1 MKSRQTMTG
10 TATSSAPE
18 GAAVGVRAGMSAGG
32 AATIA
37 AFASLVTCYV
47 GVALEALFGIEG
59 MAFNPHLQAV
69 LMWALALVATGFVFR
84 DRDRHGSD
92 LPLVIAG
99 LADIVLIATLYFH
112 YDHRF
117 EALAYVLLIIA
128 TLMNQNLLLR
138 VLNRKVRS
146 QTAEISE
153 LNARLA
159 TKVERQAGQI
169 SRLERLKEFLAPQIA
184 QVVVDGGRE
193 DLLRTHRR
201 YIACLFCDIR
211 NFTALSE
218 ALDPEDVI
226 DILQRYHDR
235 SGTLAA
241 ASGGTIGFRSGDGL
255 MIYFNDP
262 IPCDAP
268 VGDAVQLALN
278 IRAEFAEICA
288 PWRRMGHAVGIGLGI
303 SSGHAT
309 MGLVGRE
316 GRADYT
322 AVGGVVNIASRLCD
336 AAAQDEILISQRAF
350 MDVEGHLSVEPV
362 GGLTLKGIANPVDAY
377 RVLGLQDLGA
387 D

>member
-1 MKSRQTMTG
+1 MSVRTG
-10 TATSSAPE
+10 TSP
-18 GAAVGVRAGMSAGG
+18 GG

-37 AFASLVTCYV
+37 AFASLLTCYV

-69 LMWALALVATGFVFR
+69 LMWTLAIVATAFVFK
-84 DRDRHGSD
+84 DRERHGSA
-92 LPLVIAG
+92 LPLLIAG
-99 LADIVLIATLYFH
+99 LADVVLIATLYYY

-138 VLNRKVRS
+138 VLNRKVQS
-146 QTAEISE
+146 QTTEISE
-153 LNARLA
+153 LNEQLA
-159 TKVERQAGQI
+159 NKVERQAGQI
-169 SRLERLKEFLAPQIA
+169 GRLERLKGFLAPHIA
-184 QVVVDGGRE
+184 QAVVEGGHE
-193 DLLRTHRR
+193 DLLQTHRR

-226 DILQRYHDR
+226 DILQQYHDR

-262 IPCDAP
+262 LPCDAP
-268 VGDAVQLALN
+268 VRDAVTLALD
-278 IRAEFAEICA
+278 IRASFAEICA

-350 MDVEGHLSVEPV
+350 LDVEDHLSVEPV
-362 GGLTLKGIANPVDAY
+362 GSLTLKGIANPVEAY
-377 RVLGLQDLGA
+377 RVLAPNNSEEEQPSARRDP
-387 D
+387 

>member
-1 MKSRQTMTG
+1 MTDRSTQSRG
-10 TATSSAPE
+10 KGSA
-18 GAAVGVRAGMSAGG
+18 ARARTGMSPGA

-37 AFASLVTCYV
+37 AFASLLTCYV
-47 GVALEALFGIEG
+47 GVALEAFFGIKG
-59 MAFNPHLQAV
+59 MALNPHLQAV
-69 LMWALALVATGFVFR
+69 LMWMLAFVATAFVFR
-84 DRDRHGSD
+84 DRERHGSA
-92 LPLVIAG
+92 LPLLIAG
-99 LADIVLIATLYFH
+99 LANIVLLATLYFH

-128 TLMNQNLLLR
+128 TLMNQNLLLQ

-146 QTAEISE
+146 QTVEISE
-153 LNARLA
+153 LNAQLA
-159 TKVERQAGQI
+159 NKVERQAGQI
-169 SRLERLKEFLAPQIA
+169 GRLERLKEFLAPQIA
-184 QVVVDGGRE
+184 QAVVDGGRE
-193 DLLRTHRR
+193 NLLSTHRR

-235 SGTLAA
+235 CGALAA

-262 IPCDAP
+262 IPCEAP
-268 VGDAVQLALN
+268 VLDAVKLALD
-278 IRAEFAEICA
+278 IRREFAEICA
-288 PWRRMGHAVGIGLGI
+288 PWRRMGHVLGIGLGI

-322 AVGGVVNIASRLCD
+322 AVGGVVNVASRLCD

-350 MDVEGHLSVEPV
+350 MDVEDHLSADPV
-362 GGLTLKGIANPVDAY
+362 GGLKLKGFANPVEAY
-377 RVLGLQDLGA
+377 RVLSTNDPVA
-387 D
+387 N